1 MYMDKTLEEEKPK
14 TKPKTKKGK
23 IRKALKVKLTK
34 VTILAGFVT
43 GVLVCLC

>member
-1 MYMDKTLEEEKPK
+1 MDQLNTKDENKLKTR
-14 TKPKTKKGK
+14 KGK
-23 IRKALKVKLTK
+23 IRKALKIKLSK